1 MMASWVLL
9 QQNATCKCCAGV
21 ENRRPFLGTAGWQS
35 NRGVITRS
43 ELLVALELCF
53 PAEKCIEKAEKSRE
67 QEGSRGGD
75 VKSLS

>member
-1 MMASWVLL
+1 MASWVLL

-21 ENRRPFLGTAGWQS
+21 ENRRPFLGTTSWPS

-53 PAEKCIEKAEKSRE
+53 PGDKYMEKAESKRE
-67 QEGSRGGD
+67 VEELAGE